1 MWFGKNEEEGTTFL
15 AIHFAR
21 MASGSDLGR
30 RRRTSSLG
38 RTQRG
43 GPTVVDSPWE
53 GVQDDRRG
61 LAMLVDGLGKLEKR

>member
-1 MWFGKNEEEGTTFL
+1 
-15 AIHFAR
+15 

-43 GPTVVDSPWE
+43 GPTVLDSPWE

-61 LAMLVDGLGKLEKR
+61 LAMLVDGLGELEKQ